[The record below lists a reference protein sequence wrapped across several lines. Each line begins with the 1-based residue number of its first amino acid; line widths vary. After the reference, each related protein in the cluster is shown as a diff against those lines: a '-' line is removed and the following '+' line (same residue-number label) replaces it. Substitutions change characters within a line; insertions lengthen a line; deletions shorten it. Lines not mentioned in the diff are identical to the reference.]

1 MEGVKE
7 WWFTK
12 RIEDM
17 PAEELAER
25 IKVVMGLDLKKKIV
39 TIPYVGGEEVVEYK
53 TDELIGLC
61 PATGYPDYYNLYVRY
76 IPDKL
81 LPELKSFKF
90 YLMQYKDLPISHEH
104 LAEKI
109 YQDFKEV
116 VKPNKLFVK
125 LEVARRGGIDTT
137 IWKVDKELDF

>member
-1 MEGVKE
+1 MKDKNIKE

-17 PAEELAER
+17 PCEELEKR
-25 IKVVMGLDLKKKIV
+25 IKEVMSLNLSEKIV
-39 TIPYVGGEEVVEYK
+39 TIPYVGGDEIAEYK

-61 PATGYPDYYNLYVRY
+61 PATSYPDYYKLTIRY

-90 YLMQYKDLPISHEH
+90 YLYQYFEIPISHEH

-109 YQDFKEV
+109 YQDFKEK
-116 VKPNKLFVK
+116 VKPKKLYLK
-125 LEVARRGGIDTT
+125 LVVARRGGIDTT
-137 IWKVDKELDF
+137 IEKGEKI